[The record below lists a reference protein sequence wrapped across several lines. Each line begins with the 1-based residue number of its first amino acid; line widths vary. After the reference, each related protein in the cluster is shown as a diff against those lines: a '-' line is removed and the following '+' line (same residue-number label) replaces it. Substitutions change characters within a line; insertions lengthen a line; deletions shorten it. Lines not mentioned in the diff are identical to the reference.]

1 MVMIVISSTLL
12 GVLDGFGT
20 PMNTDSFLSLKV
32 VRKTVDES
40 TALIFSVVLSYVL
53 LTVAPM
59 VAELLLLP
67 RKGAFSPMV
76 LGAVLYAA
84 AAVFVFL
91 SGLRRAG
98 NRA

>member
-1 MVMIVISSTLL
+1 MVMIVISSTLP
-12 GVLDGFGT
+12 GFLDGFGT
-20 PMNTDSFLSLKV
+20 PMTTDSFLSLKA
-32 VRKTVDES
+32 VRETVDES

-67 RKGAFSPMV
+67 GNGAFSPML

-84 AAVFVFL
+84 AAVLVFL

-98 NRA
+98 NRL